1 MSVYSDFRNLTDSH
15 GLSPKHL
22 PLSCASQKLPP
33 GKRMEA
39 VGVYYLSC
47 VNFNGLIHF
56 IKIWN
61 TNTEGESR
69 SWVLYHWRVS
79 FDHSTKNRKLVK
91 QWDIQRSSTKLTYK
105 LFITIFCTPRSM
117 KLIATSNGKW
127 SAVKS
132 VFKPTTRLSCTRW
145 PSHEAPTFEKA

>member
-1 MSVYSDFRNLTDSH
+1 MCLSVYSDFWDLTDSYR
-15 GLSPKHL
+15 LSPKHL

-33 GKRMEA
+33 GKRVEA
-39 VGVYYLSC
+39 VGVYYLNC

-56 IKIWN
+56 MEIWN
-61 TNTEGESR
+61 TNTEGESW
-69 SWVLYHWRVS
+69 SWVFYHFARVS
-79 FDHSTKNRKLVK
+79 FDHSTKHRKLVK
-91 QWDIQRSSTKLTYK
+91 RSSTKLTYK

-132 VFKPTTRLSCTRW
+132 VFKPTIRLSCTRW
-145 PSHEAPTFEKA
+145 PSHETPTFEKA